1 MNAPTTIVS
10 IAPPPPVRIK
20 GKRPSPPTTTVGWL
34 DAAKDLTSLLRARL
48 RCDRILVGMV
58 NPQHPLSD
66 EVLICDRF
74 KKDAVQTWLDSGFR
88 RDSVLRD
95 ALRTGA
101 SVGTAAESQWVEG
114 GLSASASVACI
125 ALPEGYPDRRF
136 WVTVVTRT
144 GGGFTDA
151 ELRVLSLHSR
161 AWAAR
166 FNRPRELGVCRILV
180 GHDDRV
186 IHADP
191 TGAAWI
197 DASGIDIKRVMTE
210 LREVAEQRWP
220 DLAEHEVHD
229 VVFRLADQP
238 VWIRFE
244 RRRALAIEAAEQWYL
259 ELRVLE
265 AEDLPPIGVLED
277 DRIARALGYLHDHF
291 ADSPG
296 LNAISS
302 LVEISPFHFHRT
314 FSKLVGTTPKQYSLQ
329 KQIQMAKWILAAQRV
344 PISVVADATGF
355 ASHGHF
361 TSTFRRMTKLSP
373 SEYRE
378 QVVM

>member
-1 MNAPTTIVS
+1 MNAPTIIS
-10 IAPPPPVRIK
+10 IAPDAPTHTK
-20 GKRPSPPTTTVGWL
+20 GKRSSPSTTAVGWI
-34 DAAKDLTSLLRARL
+34 DAAKSLTSLLRERL
-48 RCDRILVGMV
+48 RCDRVLVGVV
-58 NPQHPLSD
+58 NPQRPLCD
-66 EVLICDRF
+66 ELLICDRF
-74 KKDAVQTWLDSGFR
+74 KKDAVQSWLDSGFR

-101 SVGTAAESQWVEG
+101 GAGTASESQWVEG
-114 GLSASASVACI
+114 GISANVSVASV

-136 WVTVVTRT
+136 WVTVVTRA
-144 GGGFTDA
+144 GSAFTDT
-151 ELRVLSLHSR
+151 ELRALSLYSR

-180 GHDDRV
+180 GHDDRI

-197 DASGIDIKRVMTE
+197 DSAGIDIKRVMID

-220 DLAEHEVHD
+220 DLAEHEIHD

-238 VWIRFE
+238 IWIRFE

-259 ELRVLE
+259 EMRILDV
-265 AEDLPPIGVLED
+265 EDLPPIGVIED

-291 ADSPG
+291 AESPS
-296 LNAISS
+296 LNTIST
-302 LVEISPFHFHRT
+302 LVDISPFHFHRT

-329 KQIQMAKWILAAQRV
+329 KQIQMAKWILSAQRV

-373 SEYRE
+373 TEYRE
-378 QVVM
+378 QVVP

>member
-1 MNAPTTIVS
+1 MNAPTVSS
-10 IAPPPPVRIK
+10 IAPNAPTHK
-20 GKRPSPPTTTVGWL
+20 HGKRPSPPTTAVGWL
-34 DAAKDLTSLLRARL
+34 DAAKGLTSLLRERL
-48 RCDRILVGMV
+48 RCDRILVGV
-58 NPQHPLSD
+58 INPQHPLSD
-66 EVLICDRF
+66 ELLICDRF

-88 RDSVLRD
+88 RDSILRD

-101 SVGTAAESQWVEG
+101 GAGTAAESQWVEG
-114 GLSASASVACI
+114 GISANVSVACV

-136 WVTVVTRT
+136 WVTVVTRA
-144 GGGFTDA
+144 GGAFTDT
-151 ELRVLSLHSR
+151 ELRTLSLHSR

-166 FNRPRELGVCRILV
+166 FNRPRELGVCRVLV
-180 GHDDRV
+180 GHDDRL

-191 TGAAWI
+191 AGAAWI
-197 DASGIDIKRVMTE
+197 DSAGIDIKRVMIE

-220 DLAEHEVHD
+220 DMAENQVHD
-229 VVFRLADQP
+229 VVLRLADKP

-244 RRRALAIEAAEQWYL
+244 RRRALALEAAEQWYL
-259 ELRVLE
+259 EMRILE
-265 AEDLPPIGVLED
+265 VEDLPPIGVIED
-277 DRIARALGYLHDHF
+277 DRIAQAIGYLHDHF
-291 ADSPG
+291 AESPS
-296 LNAISS
+296 LNTISN

-329 KQIQMAKWILAAQRV
+329 KQIQMAKWILAAMRV

-378 QVVM
+378 QVVQ

>member
-1 MNAPTTIVS
+1 MNAPVIVS
-10 IAPPPPVRIK
+10 IAPDAPSHHK
-20 GKRPSPPTTTVGWL
+20 GKRATPSTTKVGWI
-34 DAAKDLTSLLRARL
+34 DAADSLVSVLRERL
-48 RCDRILVGMV
+48 RCDRVLVGVV
-58 NPQHPLSD
+58 NPQRPLSD
-66 EVLICDRF
+66 ELLICDRF
-74 KKDAVQTWLDSGFR
+74 KKDAVQTWLGSGFR

-101 SVGTAAESQWVEG
+101 GTGTAATSQWSEG
-114 GLSASASVACI
+114 GIGANVSVACV

-136 WVTVVTRT
+136 WITVVTRT
-144 GGGFTDA
+144 GSAFTDT
-151 ELRVLSLHSR
+151 ELRALSLHSR

-180 GHDDRV
+180 GHDDRIV
-186 IHADP
+186 HADP
-191 TGAAWI
+191 SGATWL
-197 DASGIDIKRVMTE
+197 DSSGIDVKRVMTE

-220 DLAEHEVHD
+220 DLAERQIHD

-244 RRRALAIEAAEQWYL
+244 RRRALAIDAAEQWYL
-259 ELRVLE
+259 EMRVLE
-265 AEDLPPIGVLED
+265 VDDLPPVGVIED
-277 DRIARALGYLHDHF
+277 DRIAQAIGYLHDHF
-291 ADSPG
+291 AESPG
-296 LNAISS
+296 LNTISN
-302 LVEISPFHFHRT
+302 LVEISPFHFHRI

-329 KQIQMAKWILAAQRV
+329 KQIQMAKWILSAQRV
-344 PISVVADATGF
+344 PISVVASATGF

-378 QVVM
+378 QVVL